1 MSAIGGKADMP
12 FALQMSAFDPKR
24 TSQLLRKGVRLYAIY
39 HSPLGSKMLGFSPMQ
54 TSKPKKLTAASLDE
68 FPLVIAATPASKQ
81 ERRVALAIILILALV
96 FIVIAPFASV
106 KLPRVD
112 AFVPALQTVLCV
124 TDLITA
130 ALLFSLYSI
139 QPLPGLL
146 ALASGYIFSGLFAFL
161 QTLAFPGAYSPSGL
175 IGDQLSSAPYLFFLW
190 HIAFPLAVTVYAL
203 SDDRPRADDPLGRS
217 TKATIAITIACTL
230 VLTAGLTWAVTAG
243 ARYLPSLFVD
253 QMRQAPITSYFAG
266 AIWILSAAA
275 LVLLYF
281 RKRTSLAVWLMV
293 TLFATLPDLTL
304 TTVLTTVRFTLGW
317 YTARSYALIASCT
330 VLIVL
335 LAETIWLYAR
345 LAQTTVLLRRE
356 RANRLMSLDAATGAI
371 AHEIAQPLAAIAT
384 RGSTIL
390 NWLKRT
396 PPDLDE
402 VRTSAIAVVE
412 ASRRA
417 DEIVSSVRALFRKT
431 DDRRNLIHLDDVAR
445 EVLGLLQHDLES
457 NQVAVAT
464 EYVGNLPPVRADHV
478 QLQQIVLN
486 LVKNAIEAMSSVPSG
501 SRHVRVVTKLNGNST
516 VLLSVQDSGHGIT
529 AEDQDRVFDP
539 FFTTKPTGMGLG
551 LAICRTVAQD
561 HGGNLRLVETSS
573 HGSIF
578 EIELPI
584 ASTDDLPS

>member
-1 MSAIGGKADMP
+1 
-12 FALQMSAFDPKR
+12 
-24 TSQLLRKGVRLYAIY
+24 
-39 HSPLGSKMLGFSPMQ
+39 MQ

-81 ERRVALAIILILALV
+81 ERRIALAIILVLTLV

-106 KLPRVD
+106 RLPRVD
-112 AFVPALQTVLCV
+112 AFVPALQTVLCI

-161 QTLAFPGAYSPSGL
+161 QTLAFPGAYAPSGL
-175 IGDQLSSAPYLFFLW
+175 IGDPLSSAPYLFFLW
-190 HIAFPLAVTVYAL
+190 HIAFPLAVTAYAL
-203 SDDRPRADDPLGRS
+203 SDDRPRANDAPGRS

-253 QMRQAPITSYFAG
+253 QTRQAAITSYFGG

-275 LVLLYF
+275 LVLLYI

-293 TLFATLPDLTL
+293 TVFATLPDLTL
-304 TTVLTTVRFTLGW
+304 TTVLTSVRFTLGW

-335 LAETIWLYAR
+335 LAQTIWLYGR

-402 VRTSAIAVVE
+402 VRASAIAVIE
-412 ASRRA
+412 ASSRA

-457 NQVAVAT
+457 SQVAVAT
-464 EYVGNLPPVRADHV
+464 EFLANLPPVYADRI

-501 SRHVRVVTKLNGNST
+501 SRHVRVVTRLSGNST

-529 AEDQDRVFDP
+529 AEDQGRVFDP
-539 FFTTKPTGMGLG
+539 FFTTKPTGIGLG

-561 HGGNLRLVETSS
+561 HGGNLRLVETGS

-584 ASTDDLPS
+584 GSTDDVPS

>member
-1 MSAIGGKADMP
+1 
-12 FALQMSAFDPKR
+12 
-24 TSQLLRKGVRLYAIY
+24 
-39 HSPLGSKMLGFSPMQ
+39 MQ
-54 TSKPKKLTAASLDE
+54 TGKPKKLTAASLDE
-68 FPLVIAATPASKQ
+68 FPLIIAATPATKQ
-81 ERRVALAIILILALV
+81 ERKVALAIILILAFV
-96 FIVIAPFASV
+96 FIAIAPFASIQ
-106 KLPRVD
+106 LPRVD

-161 QTLAFPGAYSPSGL
+161 QTLAFPGAYAPSGL
-175 IGDQLSSAPYLFFLW
+175 IGDPLSSAPYLFILW
-190 HIAFPLAVTVYAL
+190 HIAFPVAVIVYAL
-203 SDDRPRADDPLGRS
+203 SDDRPRTNDPPGRS

-243 ARYLPSLFVD
+243 ARYLPGLFVD
-253 QMRQAPITSYFAG
+253 QTRQAPTASYFTG
-266 AIWILSAAA
+266 PIWILSAAA
-275 LVLLYF
+275 LALLYF
-281 RKRTSLAVWLMV
+281 RKGTSLAVWLMV

-304 TTVLTTVRFTLGW
+304 STILTSVRFTLGW
-317 YTARSYALIASCT
+317 YTARSYALIAGCT

-335 LAETIWLYAR
+335 LTETIWLYAR
-345 LAQTTVLLRRE
+345 LARTTVLLRRE
-356 RANRLMSLDAATGAI
+356 RANRLLSLDAATGAI

-384 RGSTIL
+384 GGSAIL

-402 VRTSAIAVVE
+402 VHTSASAVIE
-412 ASRRA
+412 ASHRA
-417 DEIVSSVRALFRKT
+417 NEIVSSVRALFRKT

-445 EVLGLLQHDLES
+445 EAIGLLQHDLETS
-457 NQVAVAT
+457 QVAVAID
-464 EYVGNLPPVRADHV
+464 YLGNLPPVRADRI

-486 LVKNAIEAMSSVPSG
+486 LVKNAIEAMSSIPSG
-501 SRHVRVVTKLNGNST
+501 SRHVWVATRLSGNST

-529 AEDQDRVFDP
+529 AEHQDRIFDP

-573 HGSIF
+573 HGSVF

-584 ASTDDLPS
+584 ASTDDVPS

>member
-1 MSAIGGKADMP
+1 
-12 FALQMSAFDPKR
+12 
-24 TSQLLRKGVRLYAIY
+24 
-39 HSPLGSKMLGFSPMQ
+39 MQ

-68 FPLVIAATPASKQ
+68 FPLIIAATPATKQ
-81 ERRVALAIILILALV
+81 ERAVALAIILILALV
-96 FIVIAPFASV
+96 FIIIAPFASV
-106 KLPRVD
+106 QLPRVD
-112 AFVPALQTVLCV
+112 AFVPALQTVLCI

-161 QTLAFPGAYSPSGL
+161 QTLAFPGAYAPSGL
-175 IGDQLSSAPYLFFLW
+175 IGDQLSSAPYLFILW

-203 SDDRPRADDPLGRS
+203 SDDRPRADDALGRS
-217 TKATIAITIACTL
+217 TKATIVITIACTL

-253 QMRQAPITSYFAG
+253 QMRQAPITSYFTG
-266 AIWILSAAA
+266 TIWIFSAAA

-281 RKRTSLAVWLMV
+281 RKRTSLSVWLMV
-293 TLFATLPDLTL
+293 TLFATLPDLTMS
-304 TTVLTTVRFTLGW
+304 TILTTVRFTLGW
-317 YTARSYALIASCT
+317 YTARSYALIAGCT

-335 LAETIWLYAR
+335 LTETIWLYAR
-345 LAQTTVLLRRE
+345 LARTTVLLRRE

-384 RGSTIL
+384 RGRTIL
-390 NWLKRT
+390 NWLKQT
-396 PPDLDE
+396 PPNLDE

-417 DEIVSSVRALFRKT
+417 SEIVASVRALFRKT

-445 EVLGLLQHDLES
+445 EVLGLLQHDLEFS
-457 NQVAVAT
+457 RVAVAT
-464 EYVGNLPPVRADHV
+464 EYPVNLPPVRADRI

-501 SRHVRVVTKLNGNST
+501 SRHVRVVTRLNGNST
-516 VLLSVQDSGHGIT
+516 VLLSVQDSGHGIS
-529 AEDQDRVFDP
+529 AEDQGRVFDP

-573 HGSIF
+573 QGSIF

-584 ASTDDLPS
+584 ASTDDVPS

>member
-1 MSAIGGKADMP
+1 
-12 FALQMSAFDPKR
+12 
-24 TSQLLRKGVRLYAIY
+24 
-39 HSPLGSKMLGFSPMQ
+39 MQ
-54 TSKPKKLTAASLDE
+54 TSKPKKLTAVSPDE
-68 FPLVIAATPASKQ
+68 FPLVIAATPASQQ
-81 ERRVALAIILILALV
+81 ERRIALAIILLLAVV

-161 QTLAFPGAYSPSGL
+161 QTLVFPGAYSPSGL
-175 IGDQLSSAPYLFFLW
+175 FGDQLSSAPYLFFLW

-203 SDDRPRADDPLGRS
+203 SDDRARANDLPGRS

-230 VLTAGLTWAVTAG
+230 VVTAVLTWAVTAG

-253 QMRQAPITSYFAG
+253 QTRQAPITSYFSG

-275 LVLLYF
+275 
-281 RKRTSLAVWLMV
+281 
-293 TLFATLPDLTL
+293 LFATLPDLTL

-335 LAETIWLYAR
+335 LAQTIWLYAR

-371 AHEIAQPLAAIAT
+371 AHEIGQPLAAISA

-402 VRTSAIAVVE
+402 VRISAIAVVE

-417 DEIVSSVRALFRKT
+417 DEIVSGVRALFRRT

-445 EVLGLLQHDLES
+445 EVLG
-457 NQVAVAT
+457 
-464 EYVGNLPPVRADHV
+464 
-478 QLQQIVLN
+478 
-486 LVKNAIEAMSSVPSG
+486 
-501 SRHVRVVTKLNGNST
+501 
-516 VLLSVQDSGHGIT
+516 
-529 AEDQDRVFDP
+529 
-539 FFTTKPTGMGLG
+539 
-551 LAICRTVAQD
+551 
-561 HGGNLRLVETSS
+561 
-573 HGSIF
+573 
-578 EIELPI
+578 
-584 ASTDDLPS
+584 

>member
-1 MSAIGGKADMP
+1 
-12 FALQMSAFDPKR
+12 
-24 TSQLLRKGVRLYAIY
+24 
-39 HSPLGSKMLGFSPMQ
+39 MQ

-68 FPLVIAATPASKQ
+68 FPLIIAATPASKQ
-81 ERRVALAIILILALV
+81 ERGVALAIILILALV
-96 FIVIAPFASV
+96 FIAIAPFASV

-203 SDDRPRADDPLGRS
+203 SDDRPRANDPLGRS

-253 QMRQAPITSYFAG
+253 QMRQAPITSYIAA

-304 TTVLTTVRFTLGW
+304 TTVLTSVRFTLGW

-335 LAETIWLYAR
+335 LAQTVWLYAR

-396 PPDLDE
+396 PPNLDE

-431 DDRRNLIHLDDVAR
+431 DHRRNLIHLDDVAR
-445 EVLGLLQHDLES
+445 EVLGLLQHDLQA
-457 NQVAVAT
+457 NQVAIAT
-464 EYVGNLPPVRADHV
+464 EYDGSLPPVRADHV

-486 LVKNAIEAMSSVPSG
+486 LVKNAIEAMSSVPSD

-561 HGGNLRLVETSS
+561 HGGDLRLVETSS

-584 ASTDDLPS
+584 ASTDDLPE

>member
-1 MSAIGGKADMP
+1 
-12 FALQMSAFDPKR
+12 
-24 TSQLLRKGVRLYAIY
+24 
-39 HSPLGSKMLGFSPMQ
+39 MQ

-68 FPLVIAATPASKQ
+68 FPLIIAATPASQQ
-81 ERRVALAIILILALV
+81 ERRIALAIILLLALV
-96 FIVIAPFASV
+96 FIVIAPFASIQ
-106 KLPRVD
+106 LPRVD

-175 IGDQLSSAPYLFFLW
+175 MGDQLSSAPYLFILW
-190 HIAFPLAVTVYAL
+190 HFAFPLAVTVYAL
-203 SDDRPRADDPLGRS
+203 SNDRPRANDPPGRS

-243 ARYLPSLFVD
+243 ARYLPGLFVD
-253 QMRQAPITSYFAG
+253 QTRQAPTASYFTG
-266 AIWILSAAA
+266 PIWILSAAA
-275 LVLLYF
+275 LALLYF
-281 RKRTSLAVWLMV
+281 RKGTSLAVWLMV

-304 TTVLTTVRFTLGW
+304 STILTSVRFTLGW
-317 YTARSYALIASCT
+317 YTARSYALIAGCT

-335 LAETIWLYAR
+335 LTETIWLYAR
-345 LAQTTVLLRRE
+345 LARTTVLLRRE
-356 RANRLMSLDAATGAI
+356 RANRLLSLDAATGAI

-384 RGSTIL
+384 GGSAIL

-402 VRTSAIAVVE
+402 VHTSASAVIE
-412 ASRRA
+412 ASHRA
-417 DEIVSSVRALFRKT
+417 NEIVSSVRALFRKT

-445 EVLGLLQHDLES
+445 EAIGLLQHDLETS
-457 NQVAVAT
+457 QVAVAID
-464 EYVGNLPPVRADHV
+464 YLGNLPPVRADRI

-486 LVKNAIEAMSSVPSG
+486 LVKNAIEAMSSIPSG
-501 SRHVRVVTKLNGNST
+501 SRHVWVATRLSGNST

-529 AEDQDRVFDP
+529 AEHQDRIFDP

-573 HGSIF
+573 HGSVF

-584 ASTDDLPS
+584 ASTDDVPS

>member
-1 MSAIGGKADMP
+1 
-12 FALQMSAFDPKR
+12 
-24 TSQLLRKGVRLYAIY
+24 
-39 HSPLGSKMLGFSPMQ
+39 MQ
-54 TSKPKKLTAASLDE
+54 TSKPRKLTAASLDE
-68 FPLVIAATPASKQ
+68 FPLIIAATPATKQ
-81 ERRVALAIILILALV
+81 ERRVALAIILILTLV

-106 KLPRVD
+106 QLPRVD

-146 ALASGYIFSGLFAFL
+146 AFASGYIFSGLFAFL
-161 QTLAFPGAYSPSGL
+161 QTLAFPGAYAPSGL
-175 IGDQLSSAPYLFFLW
+175 IGDPLSSAPYLFFLW
-190 HIAFPLAVTVYAL
+190 HIAFPLAVTAYAL
-203 SDDRPRADDPLGRS
+203 SDDRPRADDLPDRS

-243 ARYLPSLFVD
+243 ARYLPNLFVD
-253 QMRQAPITSYFAG
+253 QTRQAPITSYFSG

-293 TLFATLPDLTL
+293 TVFATLPDLTL
-304 TTVLTTVRFTLGW
+304 TTLLTTVRFTLGW
-317 YTARSYALIASCT
+317 YTARSYALIAGCT

-335 LAETIWLYAR
+335 LTETIWLYAR
-345 LAQTTVLLRRE
+345 LARTTVLLRRE

-384 RGSTIL
+384 GGSAIL

-396 PPDLDE
+396 PPNLDE
-402 VRTSAIAVVE
+402 VRTSAIGVVE
-412 ASRRA
+412 SSRRA
-417 DEIVSSVRALFRKT
+417 NEIVSSVRTLFKKT
-431 DDRRNLIHLDDVAR
+431 DDRRNLTHLDDVAR

-457 NQVAVAT
+457 SQVTVAT
-464 EYVGNLPPVRADHV
+464 EHQVNLPPVRADRI

-501 SRHVRVVTKLNGNST
+501 SRHVRVVTRLNGNST

-529 AEDQDRVFDP
+529 AEHQGRIFDP

-578 EIELPI
+578 EIELPFG
-584 ASTDDLPS
+584 STDDVPS

>member
-1 MSAIGGKADMP
+1 
-12 FALQMSAFDPKR
+12 
-24 TSQLLRKGVRLYAIY
+24 
-39 HSPLGSKMLGFSPMQ
+39 MQ

-68 FPLVIAATPASKQ
+68 FPLIIAATPASKQ
-81 ERRVALAIILILALV
+81 ERGVALAIILILALV
-96 FIVIAPFASV
+96 FIAIAPFASV

-203 SDDRPRADDPLGRS
+203 SDDRPRANDPLGRS

-253 QMRQAPITSYFAG
+253 QMRQAPITSYIAA

-304 TTVLTTVRFTLGW
+304 TTVLTSVRFTLGW

-335 LAETIWLYAR
+335 LAQTVWLYAR

-396 PPDLDE
+396 PPNLDE

-445 EVLGLLQHDLES
+445 EVLGLLQHDLQA
-457 NQVAVAT
+457 NQVAIAT
-464 EYVGNLPPVRADHV
+464 EYDGSLPPVRADHV

-486 LVKNAIEAMSSVPSG
+486 LVKNAIEAMSSVPSD

-561 HGGNLRLVETSS
+561 HGGDLRLVETSS

-584 ASTDDLPS
+584 ASTDDLPG

>member
-1 MSAIGGKADMP
+1 
-12 FALQMSAFDPKR
+12 
-24 TSQLLRKGVRLYAIY
+24 
-39 HSPLGSKMLGFSPMQ
+39 MQ
-54 TSKPKKLTAASLDE
+54 TSKPKKLTTVSPDE
-68 FPLVIAATPASKQ
+68 FPLIIAATPASKQ

-96 FIVIAPFASV
+96 FIIIAPFASV

-146 ALASGYIFSGLFAFL
+146 ALASGYILSGLFAFL
-161 QTLAFPGAYSPSGL
+161 QTLAFPGAYAPSGL
-175 IGDQLSSAPYLFFLW
+175 IGDPLSSAPYLFFLW

-203 SDDRPRADDPLGRS
+203 SDDRPRANDPSGRS

-230 VLTAGLTWAVTAG
+230 VLTVGLTWAVTAG

-253 QMRQAPITSYFAG
+253 QIRQATITSYFSG
-266 AIWILSAAA
+266 AIWILSASA

-293 TLFATLPDLTL
+293 TVFATLPDLTM
-304 TTVLTTVRFTLGW
+304 TTVLTSVRFTLGW
-317 YTARSYALIASCT
+317 YTARSYALIAGCT
-330 VLIVL
+330 VLVVL
-335 LAETIWLYAR
+335 LTETIWLYAR
-345 LAQTTVLLRRE
+345 LARTTVLLRRE

-396 PPDLDE
+396 PPNLDE
-402 VRTSAIAVVE
+402 VRASAIAVVE

-417 DEIVSSVRALFRKT
+417 DEIVSGVRALFKKT
-431 DDRRNLIHLDDVAR
+431 DDRRNLVHLDDVAR

-457 NQVAVAT
+457 SQVAVAT
-464 EYVGNLPPVRADHV
+464 RYLVNLPPVRADRI

-501 SRHVRVVTKLNGNST
+501 SRRVRVVTRLNGNST

-584 ASTDDLPS
+584 GSTVDVPS

>member
-1 MSAIGGKADMP
+1 
-12 FALQMSAFDPKR
+12 
-24 TSQLLRKGVRLYAIY
+24 
-39 HSPLGSKMLGFSPMQ
+39 MQ

-68 FPLVIAATPASKQ
+68 FPLIIAATPATKQ
-81 ERRVALAIILILALV
+81 ERRVALAIILILTLV
-96 FIVIAPFASV
+96 FIVIAPFASIQ
-106 KLPRVD
+106 LPRVD

-161 QTLAFPGAYSPSGL
+161 QTLAFPGAYAPSGL
-175 IGDQLSSAPYLFFLW
+175 IGDPLSSAPYLFFLW
-190 HIAFPLAVTVYAL
+190 HIAFPLAVTAYAL
-203 SDDRPRADDPLGRS
+203 SDDRPRANDPPGRP

-253 QMRQAPITSYFAG
+253 QTRQAPITSYFSG

-293 TLFATLPDLTL
+293 TLFATLPDLTMS
-304 TTVLTTVRFTLGW
+304 TILTTVRFTLGW
-317 YTARSYALIASCT
+317 YTARSYALIAGCT

-335 LAETIWLYAR
+335 LTETIWLYAR
-345 LAQTTVLLRRE
+345 LARTTVLLRRE

-384 RGSTIL
+384 GGSAIL

-396 PPDLDE
+396 PPNLDE
-402 VRTSAIAVVE
+402 VRTSAIGVVE
-412 ASRRA
+412 SSRRA
-417 DEIVSSVRALFRKT
+417 NEIVSSVRTLFKKT
-431 DDRRNLIHLDDVAR
+431 DDRRNLSHLDDVAR

-457 NQVAVAT
+457 SQVTVAT
-464 EYVGNLPPVRADHV
+464 EHLVNLPPVRADRI

-501 SRHVRVVTKLNGNST
+501 SRHVRVVTRLNGNST

-529 AEDQDRVFDP
+529 AEHQGRIFDP

-584 ASTDDLPS
+584 ESTDDVPS

>member
-1 MSAIGGKADMP
+1 
-12 FALQMSAFDPKR
+12 
-24 TSQLLRKGVRLYAIY
+24 
-39 HSPLGSKMLGFSPMQ
+39 MQ

-68 FPLVIAATPASKQ
+68 FPLIIAATPASKQ
-81 ERRVALAIILILALV
+81 ERRVALAIILILTLV
-96 FIVIAPFASV
+96 FIVIAPFASIQ
-106 KLPRVD
+106 LPRVD

-161 QTLAFPGAYSPSGL
+161 QTLAFPGAYAPSGL
-175 IGDQLSSAPYLFFLW
+175 IGDPLSSAPYLFILW
-190 HIAFPLAVTVYAL
+190 HIAFPVAVIVYAL
-203 SDDRPRADDPLGRS
+203 SDERPRANDPPGRS
-217 TKATIAITIACTL
+217 TRATIAITIACTL
-230 VLTAGLTWAVTAG
+230 VLTAGLTWVVTAG
-243 ARYLPSLFVD
+243 ARHLPSLFVD
-253 QMRQAPITSYFAG
+253 QTRQAAITSYFGG

-275 LVLLYF
+275 LVLLYI

-293 TLFATLPDLTL
+293 TVFATLPDLTL
-304 TTVLTTVRFTLGW
+304 TTVLTSVRFTLGW

-335 LAETIWLYAR
+335 LAQTIWLYGR

-402 VRTSAIAVVE
+402 VRASAIAVIE
-412 ASRRA
+412 ASSRA

-457 NQVAVAT
+457 SQVAVAT
-464 EYVGNLPPVRADHV
+464 EFLANLPPVYADRI

-486 LVKNAIEAMSSVPSG
+486 LVKNAIEAMSSVPSR
-501 SRHVRVVTKLNGNST
+501 SRHVRVVTRLSGNST

-529 AEDQDRVFDP
+529 AEDQGRVFDP

-561 HGGNLRLVETSS
+561 HGGNLRLVETGS

-584 ASTDDLPS
+584 GSTDDVPS

>member
-1 MSAIGGKADMP
+1 
-12 FALQMSAFDPKR
+12 
-24 TSQLLRKGVRLYAIY
+24 
-39 HSPLGSKMLGFSPMQ
+39 MQ

-68 FPLVIAATPASKQ
+68 FPLIIAATPATKQ
-81 ERRVALAIILILALV
+81 ERRVALAIILILTLV
-96 FIVIAPFASV
+96 FIVIAPFAGV

-161 QTLAFPGAYSPSGL
+161 QTLAFPGAYAPSGL
-175 IGDQLSSAPYLFFLW
+175 IGDPLSSAPYLFFLW
-190 HIAFPLAVTVYAL
+190 HIAFPLAVTAYAL
-203 SDDRPRADDPLGRS
+203 SEDRPPANDPPGRS

-253 QMRQAPITSYFAG
+253 QTRQAPITSYFSG

-293 TLFATLPDLTL
+293 TVFATLPDLTL

-317 YTARSYALIASCT
+317 YTARSYALIAGCT

-335 LAETIWLYAR
+335 LTETIWLYAR
-345 LAQTTVLLRRE
+345 LARTTVLLRRE

-384 RGSTIL
+384 GGSAIL

-396 PPDLDE
+396 PPNLDE
-402 VRTSAIAVVE
+402 VRTSAIGVVE
-412 ASRRA
+412 SSRRA
-417 DEIVSSVRALFRKT
+417 NEIVSSVRTLFKKT
-431 DDRRNLIHLDDVAR
+431 DDRRSLIHLNDVAR
-445 EVLGLLQHDLES
+445 DVLGLLQHDLES
-457 NQVAVAT
+457 SQVAVAT
-464 EYVGNLPPVRADHV
+464 DYRVNLPPVRADRI

-486 LVKNAIEAMSSVPSG
+486 LVKNAIEAMSSGPSG
-501 SRHVRVVTKLNGNST
+501 SRHVRVVTRLNGNLT
-516 VLLSVQDSGHGIT
+516 VLLSVKDSGHGIT
-529 AEDQDRVFDP
+529 AEHQGRIFDP

-584 ASTDDLPS
+584 GSTDDVPS

>member
-1 MSAIGGKADMP
+1 
-12 FALQMSAFDPKR
+12 
-24 TSQLLRKGVRLYAIY
+24 
-39 HSPLGSKMLGFSPMQ
+39 MQ
-54 TSKPKKLTAASLDE
+54 TGKPEKLTVASLDE
-68 FPLVIAATPASKQ
+68 FPLIIAATPATKQ

-106 KLPRVD
+106 QLPRVD

-161 QTLAFPGAYSPSGL
+161 QTLAFPGAYAPSGL
-175 IGDQLSSAPYLFFLW
+175 IGDQLSSAPYLFILW
-190 HIAFPLAVTVYAL
+190 HIAFPVAVIVYAL
-203 SDDRPRADDPLGRS
+203 SDDRPRTNGPPGRS

-253 QMRQAPITSYFAG
+253 QTRQAPTASYFTG
-266 AIWILSAAA
+266 PIWILSVAA
-275 LVLLYF
+275 LALLYF
-281 RKRTSLAVWLMV
+281 RKGTSLAVWLMV

-304 TTVLTTVRFTLGW
+304 STILTSVRFTLGW

-345 LAQTTVLLRRE
+345 LARTTVLLRRE
-356 RANRLMSLDAATGAI
+356 RANRLLSLDAATGAI

-384 RGSTIL
+384 GGSAIL

-396 PPDLDE
+396 PPNLDE
-402 VRTSAIAVVE
+402 VRTSASAVIE

-417 DEIVSSVRALFRKT
+417 NEIVSSVRALFRKT

-445 EVLGLLQHDLES
+445 EAMGLLQHDLETS
-457 NQVAVAT
+457 QVAVAT
-464 EYVGNLPPVRADHV
+464 EYLGNLPPVRADRI

-486 LVKNAIEAMSSVPSG
+486 LVKNAIEAMSSNPSG
-501 SRHVRVVTKLNGNST
+501 SRHVQVVTRLSVNST
-516 VLLSVQDSGHGIT
+516 VLLSVKDSGQGIT
-529 AEDQDRVFDP
+529 AEHQDRIFDP

-551 LAICRTVAQD
+551 LAICRNVAQD

-584 ASTDDLPS
+584 ASTDDVPS

>member
-1 MSAIGGKADMP
+1 
-12 FALQMSAFDPKR
+12 
-24 TSQLLRKGVRLYAIY
+24 
-39 HSPLGSKMLGFSPMQ
+39 MQ
-54 TSKPKKLTAASLDE
+54 TGKPKKLTVASLDE
-68 FPLVIAATPASKQ
+68 FPLIIAATPATKQ
-81 ERRVALAIILILALV
+81 ERRVALAIILILTLV
-96 FIVIAPFASV
+96 FIVIAPFASIQ
-106 KLPRVD
+106 LPRVD

-161 QTLAFPGAYSPSGL
+161 QTLAFPGAYARSGL
-175 IGDQLSSAPYLFFLW
+175 IGDPLSSAPYLFFLW
-190 HIAFPLAVTVYAL
+190 HIAFPLAVTAYAL
-203 SDDRPRADDPLGRS
+203 SDDRPRANDPPGRS

-230 VLTAGLTWAVTAG
+230 VLTSGLTWAVTAG
-243 ARYLPSLFVD
+243 ARYLPNLFVD
-253 QMRQAPITSYFAG
+253 QTRQAPITSYFSG

-293 TLFATLPDLTL
+293 TVFATLPDLTL

-317 YTARSYALIASCT
+317 YTARSYALIAGCT

-335 LAETIWLYAR
+335 LTETIWLYAR
-345 LAQTTVLLRRE
+345 LARTTVLLRRE

-384 RGSTIL
+384 GGSAIL

-396 PPDLDE
+396 PPNLDE
-402 VRTSAIAVVE
+402 VRTSAISVVE
-412 ASRRA
+412 LSRRA
-417 DEIVSSVRALFRKT
+417 NEIVSSVRTLFKKT
-431 DDRRNLIHLDDVAR
+431 DDRRNLTHLDDVAR

-457 NQVAVAT
+457 SHVTVAT
-464 EYVGNLPPVRADHV
+464 EHLVNLPPVRADRI

-501 SRHVRVVTKLNGNST
+501 SRHVRVVTRLNGNST

-529 AEDQDRVFDP
+529 AEHQGRIFEP

-584 ASTDDLPS
+584 GSTDDVPS

>member
-1 MSAIGGKADMP
+1 
-12 FALQMSAFDPKR
+12 
-24 TSQLLRKGVRLYAIY
+24 
-39 HSPLGSKMLGFSPMQ
+39 MQ
-54 TSKPKKLTAASLDE
+54 TSKPKKLTAVSPDE
-68 FPLVIAATPASKQ
+68 FPLVIAATPAGQQ
-81 ERRVALAIILILALV
+81 ERRIALAIILLLAVV
-96 FIVIAPFASV
+96 FIVITPFASV
-106 KLPRVD
+106 QLPRVD

-175 IGDQLSSAPYLFFLW
+175 IGDQLSSAPYLFILW

-203 SDDRPRADDPLGRS
+203 SNDRPQANDPPGRS

-230 VLTAGLTWAVTAG
+230 LLTAGLTWAVTAG

-253 QMRQAPITSYFAG
+253 QMRQAPIASYFTG
-266 AIWILSAAA
+266 TIWILSASA

-281 RKRTSLAVWLMV
+281 KKRTSLAIWLMV
-293 TLFATLPDLTL
+293 TLFATLPDLTMS
-304 TTVLTTVRFTLGW
+304 TILTTVRFTLGW
-317 YTARSYALIASCT
+317 YTARSYALIAGCT
-330 VLIVL
+330 VLVVL
-335 LAETIWLYAR
+335 LTETIWLYAR
-345 LAQTTVLLRRE
+345 LARTTVLLRRE

-396 PPDLDE
+396 PPNLDE

-417 DEIVSSVRALFRKT
+417 DEIVSSVRALFRRT
-431 DDRRNLIHLDDVAR
+431 DDRRNLVHLDDVAR

-464 EYVGNLPPVRADHV
+464 EYLVNLPPVRADHV

-501 SRHVRVVTKLNGNST
+501 SRHVRVVTRLNGNST

-584 ASTDDLPS
+584 GSTDDVPS

>member
-1 MSAIGGKADMP
+1 
-12 FALQMSAFDPKR
+12 
-24 TSQLLRKGVRLYAIY
+24 
-39 HSPLGSKMLGFSPMQ
+39 MQ
-54 TSKPKKLTAASLDE
+54 TSKPKKLTTVSPDE
-68 FPLVIAATPASKQ
+68 FPLVIAATPAGQQ
-81 ERRVALAIILILALV
+81 ERRIALAIILLLAVV

-106 KLPRVD
+106 QLPRVD

-175 IGDQLSSAPYLFFLW
+175 IGDQLSSAPYLFILW

-203 SDDRPRADDPLGRS
+203 SNDRPRANDSPGRS

-243 ARYLPSLFVD
+243 VRYLPSLFVD
-253 QMRQAPITSYFAG
+253 QMRQAPIASYFTG
-266 AIWILSAAA
+266 SIWILSASA
-275 LVLLYF
+275 LFLLYF
-281 RKRTSLAVWLMV
+281 KKRTSLAIWLMV
-293 TLFATLPDLTL
+293 TLFATLPDLTMS
-304 TTVLTTVRFTLGW
+304 TILTTVRFTLGW
-317 YTARSYALIASCT
+317 YTARSYALIAGCT
-330 VLIVL
+330 VLVVL
-335 LAETIWLYAR
+335 LTETIWLYAR
-345 LAQTTVLLRRE
+345 LAHTTVLLRRE

-396 PPDLDE
+396 PPNLDE

-417 DEIVSSVRALFRKT
+417 DEIVSSVRALFRRT
-431 DDRRNLIHLDDVAR
+431 DDRRNLVHLDDVAR

-464 EYVGNLPPVRADHV
+464 EYLVNLPPVRADHV

-501 SRHVRVVTKLNGNST
+501 SRHVRVATRLNGNST

-584 ASTDDLPS
+584 GSTVDVPS

>member
-1 MSAIGGKADMP
+1 
-12 FALQMSAFDPKR
+12 
-24 TSQLLRKGVRLYAIY
+24 
-39 HSPLGSKMLGFSPMQ
+39 MQ
-54 TSKPKKLTAASLDE
+54 TRKPEKLTAASPDE
-68 FPLVIAATPASKQ
+68 FPLVIAAMPASKQ
-81 ERRVALAIILILALV
+81 ERRIALGIILLLAFV
-96 FIVIAPFASV
+96 FIVIAPFASLQ
-106 KLPRVD
+106 LPRVD

-175 IGDQLSSAPYLFFLW
+175 IGDQLNSAPYLFILW
-190 HIAFPLAVTVYAL
+190 HIGFPLAVTVYAL
-203 SDDRPRADDPLGRS
+203 LDDRPRADDPRGRS
-217 TKATIAITIACTL
+217 TKATIAVTIACAL
-230 VLTAGLTWAVTAG
+230 VLTAGLTCAVTAG

-253 QMRQAPITSYFAG
+253 QMRQAPIASYFTG
-266 AIWILSAAA
+266 TIWIFSAAA

-293 TLFATLPDLTL
+293 TLIATLPDLTMS
-304 TTVLTTVRFTLGW
+304 TILTTVRFTLGW
-317 YTARSYALIASCT
+317 YTARSYALIAGFT
-330 VLIVL
+330 VLTVL
-335 LAETIWLYAR
+335 LTETIWLYAR
-345 LAQTTVLLRRE
+345 LARTTVLLRRE

-371 AHEIAQPLAAIAT
+371 AHEVAQPLTAIAT
-384 RGSTIL
+384 YGRSIV

-402 VRTSAIAVVE
+402 IHTSATAIVE
-412 ASRRA
+412 ASHRA
-417 DEIVSSVRALFRKT
+417 SEIVLSVRALFGRR
-431 DDRRNLIHLDDVAR
+431 DDHRNLIHLDDVAR
-445 EVLGLLQHDLES
+445 EVLGLLQHDLEDS
-457 NQVAVAT
+457 QVAVAT
-464 EYVGNLPPVRADHV
+464 EYVGNLPPVRAGRI

-501 SRHVRVVTKLNGNST
+501 SRHVRVVTRLSGNST
-516 VLLSVQDSGHGIT
+516 VLLSIQDSGHGIT
-529 AEDQDRVFDP
+529 VEDQGRVFDP

-551 LAICRTVAQD
+551 LAICRTVAED

-573 HGSIF
+573 RGSIF

-584 ASTDDLPS
+584 GSTDDVPG

>member
-1 MSAIGGKADMP
+1 
-12 FALQMSAFDPKR
+12 
-24 TSQLLRKGVRLYAIY
+24 
-39 HSPLGSKMLGFSPMQ
+39 MLGFSDCKGAILTGAHEAAAARPCAHRVNVGMVRAMQ

-68 FPLVIAATPASKQ
+68 FPLIIAATPASKQ

-106 KLPRVD
+106 QLPRVD

-175 IGDQLSSAPYLFFLW
+175 IGDQLSSAPYLFILW

-203 SDDRPRADDPLGRS
+203 SDDRPRANDPLGRS

-253 QMRQAPITSYFAG
+253 QMRQAPIASYFTG
-266 AIWILSAAA
+266 TIWIFSAAA

-293 TLFATLPDLTL
+293 TLFATLPDLTMS
-304 TTVLTTVRFTLGW
+304 TVLTTVRFTLGW
-317 YTARSYALIASCT
+317 YTARSYALIAGCT

-335 LAETIWLYAR
+335 LTETIWLYAR
-345 LAQTTVLLRRE
+345 LARTTVLLRRE

-384 RGSTIL
+384 GGSAIL

-396 PPDLDE
+396 PPNLDE
-402 VRTSAIAVVE
+402 VRTSAIGVVE
-412 ASRRA
+412 ASHRA
-417 DEIVSSVRALFRKT
+417 NEIVSSVRALFRKT

-457 NQVAVAT
+457 SQVAVAT
-464 EYVGNLPPVRADHV
+464 EHLVNLPPVRADRI

-486 LVKNAIEAMSSVPSG
+486 LVKNAIEAMSSVPAG
-501 SRHVRVVTKLNGNST
+501 SRHVRVVTRLNGNST

-529 AEDQDRVFDP
+529 AEHQGRIFDP

-584 ASTDDLPS
+584 GSTDDVPS

>member
-1 MSAIGGKADMP
+1 
-12 FALQMSAFDPKR
+12 MSAFDPKR

-39 HSPLGSKMLGFSPMQ
+39 HSPLGGKMLGFSPMR

-68 FPLVIAATPASKQ
+68 FPLIIAATPASKQ

-96 FIVIAPFASV
+96 FVVIAPFASV
-106 KLPRVD
+106 KLARVD

-175 IGDQLSSAPYLFFLW
+175 MGDQLSSAPYLFILW

-203 SDDRPRADDPLGRS
+203 SDDRLRTDDPPGRS

-243 ARYLPSLFVD
+243 VRYLPSLFVD
-253 QMRQAPITSYFAG
+253 QMRQAPITSYFTG
-266 AIWILSAAA
+266 TIWILSVSA

-281 RKRTSLAVWLMV
+281 KKRTSLAIWLMV
-293 TLFATLPDLTL
+293 TLFATLPDLTMS
-304 TTVLTTVRFTLGW
+304 TILTTVRFTLGW
-317 YTARSYALIASCT
+317 YTARSYALIAGCT
-330 VLIVL
+330 VLVVL
-335 LAETIWLYAR
+335 LTETIWLYAR
-345 LAQTTVLLRRE
+345 LARTTVLLRRE

-384 RGSTIL
+384 GGSAIL
-390 NWLKRT
+390 SWLKRT

-417 DEIVSSVRALFRKT
+417 DEIVSGVRALFRRT

-457 NQVAVAT
+457 SQVTVAT
-464 EYVGNLPPVRADHV
+464 EHLVNLPPVRADRI

-486 LVKNAIEAMSSVPSG
+486 LVKNAIEAMSSVPAG
-501 SRHVRVVTKLNGNST
+501 SRRVRVVTRLNGNST

-529 AEDQDRVFDP
+529 AEHQGRIFDP

-573 HGSIF
+573 LGSIF

-584 ASTDDLPS
+584 GSTVDELN

>member
-1 MSAIGGKADMP
+1 
-12 FALQMSAFDPKR
+12 
-24 TSQLLRKGVRLYAIY
+24 
-39 HSPLGSKMLGFSPMQ
+39 MQ
-54 TSKPKKLTAASLDE
+54 TGKPKKLTAASLDE
-68 FPLVIAATPASKQ
+68 FPLIIAATPATKQ
-81 ERRVALAIILILALV
+81 ERRVALAIILILTLV
-96 FIVIAPFASV
+96 FAVIAPFASV
-106 KLPRVD
+106 QLSRVD

-161 QTLAFPGAYSPSGL
+161 QTLAFPGAYAPSGL
-175 IGDQLSSAPYLFFLW
+175 IGDPLSSAPYLFILW
-190 HIAFPLAVTVYAL
+190 HIAFPVAVIVYAL
-203 SDDRPRADDPLGRS
+203 SDDRPRMNDPPGRS
-217 TKATIAITIACTL
+217 TKATIVITIACTL
-230 VLTAGLTWAVTAG
+230 VLTAGLTWVVTAG

-253 QMRQAPITSYFAG
+253 QTRQAPTASYFTG
-266 AIWILSAAA
+266 PIWILSAAA
-275 LVLLYF
+275 LVLLYL

-304 TTVLTTVRFTLGW
+304 STVLTSVRFTLGW
-317 YTARSYALIASCT
+317 YTARSYALIAGCT

-335 LAETIWLYAR
+335 LTETIWLYAR
-345 LAQTTVLLRRE
+345 LARTTVLLRRE

-384 RGSTIL
+384 GGSAIL
-390 NWLKRT
+390 SWLKRT

-402 VRTSAIAVVE
+402 VRTSAIAVGE
-412 ASRRA
+412 ASHRA
-417 DEIVSSVRALFRKT
+417 NEIVSSVRALFRKT

-457 NQVAVAT
+457 SQVTVAT
-464 EYVGNLPPVRADHV
+464 EHLVNLPPVRADRI

-486 LVKNAIEAMSSVPSG
+486 LVKNAIEAMSSVPAG
-501 SRHVRVVTKLNGNST
+501 SKHVRVVTRLNGNST

-529 AEDQDRVFDP
+529 AEHQGRIFEP

-584 ASTDDLPS
+584 ASTDDVPS